1 MSSLDWLHNTEL
13 ISQHVHEAI
22 EATIFPS
29 LSILFLGGEQDGL
42 SKTLLVVSFDKS
54 YVFKVT
60 EFYFYTW
67 IWYPDTCPTE
77 IPIKG
82 LEKFKHEEC

>member
-54 YVFKVT
+54 CVQSHRVLLLHMDLVSWYLPNWDTNKR
-60 EFYFYTW
+60 TW
-67 IWYPDTCPTE
+67 KI
-77 IPIKG
+77 
-82 LEKFKHEEC
+82 